1 MLIIII
7 HCFEGQGQGEQ
18 RDHGLLQE
26 VRSRLRQRCCHVRVH
41 QLPVSA
47 NAGKT
52 PLKKAIG
59 ENLALY
65 QVWSLTQFYSVDFS
79 NSRIGEK
86 KCVFDKR
93 TIKVCI
99 SCC

>member
-26 VRSRLRQRCCHVRVH
+26 VCSRLRQRCCHVRVH

-59 ENLALY
+59 KNLALY
-65 QVWSLTQFYSVDFS
+65 KLY
-79 NSRIGEK
+79 N
-86 KCVFDKR
+86 
-93 TIKVCI
+93 
-99 SCC
+99 